1 MLPPDHLE
9 DTDLPNLRELW
20 AIYVDPQH
28 WGQGVGR
35 LLMTAA
41 RDGSGAMERVKLCC
55 GFLPEMN
62 APGDSMRSTDG
73 GLAVVAARRPSAT

>member
-1 MLPPDHLE
+1 MPATLIAVEQEEIWGLATTGPSQ

-35 LLMTAA
+35 
-41 RDGSGAMERVKLCC
+41 
-55 GFLPEMN
+55 
-62 APGDSMRSTDG
+62 
-73 GLAVVAARRPSAT
+73 